1 MNENFSI
8 RFDNT
13 PEEIETAYKAFH
25 TRYTL
30 KKKLIY
36 TVIYLIVVVLAA
48 DLIIKDM
55 TNPAGYVAGGLALG
69 ILVFNWIKPVIIRK
83 KMMQGL
89 EALGTDETYTMTLF
103 DDRIEIETEIT
114 SADKETEIVAVS
126 RLGVFPVEEGSEAA
140 KEIAEHPE
148 LVQDDT
154 QVEKTIY
161 RLAETEVL
169 MSDQRD
175 LLLMFVNRSF
185 IHAIPKRCLSDE
197 EVLAFKAYFEEK
209 GLI

>member
-1 MNENFSI
+1 MSENFSI
-8 RFDNT
+8 KFDNT
-13 PEEIETAYKAFH
+13 PEEIECAYKAFH
-25 TRYTL
+25 TKYTL
-30 KKKLIY
+30 RKKLLY
-36 TVIYLIVVVLAA
+36 TIVYLIVVVLAV

-55 TNPAGYVAGGLALG
+55 TNPTGYIAGGLALG

-89 EALGTDETYTMTLF
+89 SELGTDELYTMTLF

-140 KEIAEHPE
+140 KELAEHPE
-148 LVQDDT
+148 LVKDDT
-154 QVEKTIY
+154 QVEKTVY
-161 RLAETEVL
+161 RLAETEIC
-169 MSDQRD
+169 MSEKQE
-175 LLLMFVNRSF
+175 LLLMFVNRSY
-185 IHAIPKRCLSDE
+185 IHAIPKRCLSDAE
-197 EVLAFKAYFEEK
+197 INAFKAYFEEK